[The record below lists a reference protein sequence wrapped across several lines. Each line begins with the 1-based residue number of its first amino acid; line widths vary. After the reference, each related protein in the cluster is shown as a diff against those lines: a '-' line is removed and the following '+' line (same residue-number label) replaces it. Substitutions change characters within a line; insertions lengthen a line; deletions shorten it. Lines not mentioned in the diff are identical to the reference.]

1 MKFAGVFV
9 LIFFACCT
17 ANVRAQDPSGQHPQD
32 TVIHTAID
40 SSKTARQDSSAVAT
54 DTLSQK
60 PSGRDPM
67 RNKVDSIITAT
78 SSDALFAPAYLFKPN
93 PRKAVIYSAI
103 FPGLGQIYNKKYWK
117 LPILYGGFVGFTY
130 AITWNNGYY
139 RDYLGAY
146 QDIMDDDLATHRWH
160 DMLPYGLDPES
171 VDQEWFKGVLQQR
184 KDYYRYYRDL
194 SIIGTVA
201 LYFVAIVDA
210 YVDAQL
216 FDFDISPDLS
226 MRVEPAILREER
238 STMKGNSAY
247 GVQWSF
253 SF

>member
-1 MKFAGVFV
+1 MKFAGFFV

-17 ANVRAQDPSGQHPQD
+17 ANVRAQDPSGQHPQA
-32 TVIHTAID
+32 TVTRTAID
-40 SSKTARQDSSAVAT
+40 SSKISRPDSSVVVA
-54 DTLSQK
+54 DTLSPR
-60 PSGRDPM
+60 PSVGDPI
-67 RNKVDSIITAT
+67 RNKVDSIMTAT
-78 SSDALFAPAYLFKPN
+78 SSDALFAPAYLFKPT

-117 LPILYGGFVGFTY
+117 LPILYGGFVGLTY

-146 QDIMDDDLATHRWH
+146 QDIMDDDLTTNRWH
-160 DMLPYGLDPES
+160 DMLPYGLDWES
-171 VDQEWFKGVLQQR
+171 VDQAWFKGVLQQR

-201 LYFVAIVDA
+201 LYLVAIVDA

-226 MRVEPAILREER
+226 MRVEPAILSGER
-238 STMKGNSAY
+238 PTMKGNSAY

-253 SF
+253 CF